1 MKYKV
6 CLSHVNLAIYPLL
19 KGWLEE
25 RFKDRLFVMD
35 RAYSD
40 EPIHIKIVQVSQL
53 YDWVKVNRLKKHY
66 DCYYILLLD
75 EEWVNTS
82 PIAIRLQMQSLLLNP
97 VKKSAF
103 FRSISEAI
111 NVLDQQEIALI
122 QVKGKK
128 IISVHKTK
136 MKLNESMEHY
146 MLRRL
151 LHEDIHSESE
161 MMDSLSLFN
170 ENEFPNTVC
179 YVQGFIHL
187 DGHPIDENQSV
198 QLICSSFKQEF
209 KGVVPR
215 VYFLPFRRSLIV
227 LFRQVDNICC
237 IKEWEEGRAIFE
249 KIVDRLLKEYRIQI
263 YIGVGSLYND
273 PLLLHHSFKE
283 SKIAR
288 ALPPYYEVSLR
299 YFEEISKEPDIKKS
313 TEYIEDHF
321 SEEMTAKDVAGHVN
335 LSYSHFI
342 RLFKKE
348 TGNTFSEYITFVRLR
363 KAVWMLRYTDKTI
376 EEISDEVGFNTPN
389 YFSSTFKKVIGIT
402 PREFRLTKEIIFV

>member
-6 CLSHVNLAIYPLL
+6 CLSYVNPAINPLL
-19 KGWLEE
+19 KEWLQE
-25 RFKDRLFVMD
+25 RFKDRLSVINQV
-35 RAYSD
+35 YLD
-40 EPIHIKIVQVSQL
+40 EPIHIKIVQVSGL
-53 YDWVKVNRLKKHY
+53 YDWMKVNRLKKHY

-82 PIAIRLQMQSLLLNP
+82 PIAIRLQIQSLLLFP

-111 NVLDQQEIALI
+111 KVLDQQKIALI
-122 QVKGKK
+122 QVEGKK

-136 MKLNESMEHY
+136 MKLNESMEDY
-146 MLRRL
+146 ILRRL

-161 MMDSLSLFN
+161 MIESLSLFN

-187 DGHPIDENQSV
+187 DGHPIDENQAV
-198 QLICSSFKQEF
+198 QLICTNFRQTF
-209 KGVVPR
+209 KGIVPR

-227 LFRQVDNICC
+227 LFRQTDPISCV
-237 IKEWEEGRAIFE
+237 KEWKEGRATFE

-263 YIGVGSLYND
+263 YIGVGSLYSD
-273 PLLLHHSFKE
+273 PLLLHHSFNE

-288 ALPPYYEVSLR
+288 ALPPYHKVSLR
-299 YFEEISKEPDIKKS
+299 YFEEITKDPDIKKS
-313 TEYIEDHF
+313 TEYMEDHF
-321 SEEMTAKDVAGHVN
+321 SDEITAKDVASHVN

-348 TGNTFSEYITFVRLR
+348 TGNTFSEYITFIRLR
-363 KAVWMLRYTDKTI
+363 KAVWMLRHTDKTI
-376 EEISDEVGFNTPN
+376 EEISDIAGFNTPN

-402 PREFRLTKEIIFV
+402 PRDFRLTKEIIFV